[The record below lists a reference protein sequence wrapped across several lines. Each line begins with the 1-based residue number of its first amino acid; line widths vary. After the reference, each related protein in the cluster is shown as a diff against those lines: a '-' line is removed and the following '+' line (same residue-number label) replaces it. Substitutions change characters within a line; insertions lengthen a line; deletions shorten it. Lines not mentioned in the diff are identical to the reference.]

1 MRPAKLACVRNR
13 SWREGGGGLIGFLW
27 QYWEPGIR
35 GKEIEVKTLER
46 MRESGNSGYE
56 GDEGF
61 ALHSVLPCSATD
73 TQLCPN
79 SFKGPPSLLGL

>member
-13 SWREGGGGLIGFLW
+13 SWREEEGGLIGFLW

-35 GKEIEVKTLER
+35 GKEIEVKTPER
-46 MRESGNSGYE
+46 MRERHTGVETAGMRVTK
-56 GDEGF
+56 GLRGGV

-73 TQLCPN
+73 TAV
-79 SFKGPPSLLGL
+79 S